1 MRSGTEGGRCPHC
14 KAEVPKD
21 HGRVCLDC
29 GGSLQKRYLAIGC
42 LTSKPLILFAVGLSM
57 WLAGG
62 DEAPAADAAA
72 PHAQAEERA
81 VTAQDHATISL
92 DASGI
97 AEPR

>member
-1 MRSGTEGGRCPHC
+1 MRSGAEGGRCPHC

-42 LTSKPLILFAVGLSM
+42 LTSKPMILIAVGLPL

-62 DEAPAADAAA
+62 DEAPATETQAPRSQAVERADTSQEPATDPPRSAGIAA
-72 PHAQAEERA
+72 PR
-81 VTAQDHATISL
+81 
-92 DASGI
+92 
-97 AEPR
+97 

>member
-42 LTSKPLILFAVGLSM
+42 LSSKPLILFAAGLSM

-62 DEAPAADAAA
+62 HEAPAADTDA
-72 PHAQAEERA
+72 PREQAVERA
-81 VTAQDHATISL
+81 VTAQDPATTSP
-92 DASGI
+92 DAPGI
-97 AEPR
+97 AAPR